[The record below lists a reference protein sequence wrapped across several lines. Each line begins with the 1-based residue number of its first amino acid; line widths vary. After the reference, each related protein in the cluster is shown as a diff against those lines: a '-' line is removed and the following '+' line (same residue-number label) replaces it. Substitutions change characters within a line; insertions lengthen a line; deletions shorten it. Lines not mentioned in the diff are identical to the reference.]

1 MLRAMAERL
10 VYSSIPVNVNSLSCI
25 VIGAQEQGGRTI
37 RSEPVQRC
45 LPVRNRSRTRR
56 RPRPRQLWWGEAPE
70 RGKPPIY
77 LRLEAGSV

>member
-37 RSEPVQRC
+37 RSEPVQRN
-45 LPVRNRSRTRR
+45 LPSVIV
-56 RPRPRQLWWGEAPE
+56 LVLVVVLVLDGFGGA
-70 RGKPPIY
+70 
-77 LRLEAGSV
+77 RLQTVAGSV